1 MLIKNSIKK
10 YSTSYAFGKIK
21 YKKISLRYKSS
32 KNKKSIFLLLNL
44 LLLIIFIPTVIILLY
59 KNRSLKENIQNLNY
73 LLNEYKIN
81 ADIISY
87 NNISKFYNKTINY
100 TRLYEKFRMECTSP
114 QLKEIYP
121 KMTFEQRLPLPEEI
135 KCEPHLYAHELIPFL
150 SLLTNNTVFFE
161 NGSGCSS
168 VIAKYYAKKTYAIE
182 GTRYFINWGI
192 KNGLKD
198 VLIFKNLKPRDYVF
212 GYPGPNTNLNDWK
225 EYFTAYKAEYNAD
238 VILIDGRFKVATAM
252 DIFNKIR
259 NDTIVLIHE
268 YNIRPIYFIIEKYY
282 KYIYHWLSLSVF
294 IKRTDISE
302 IPIEIQKKYWTIPV

>member
-1 MLIKNSIKK
+1 MLLKDSVKRHR
-10 YSTSYAFGKIK
+10 STYTFGKIK
-21 YKKISLRYKSS
+21 YKKSS
-32 KNKKSIFLLLNL
+32 PKYSSVKNKKSIIILINI
-44 LLLIIFIPTVIILLY
+44 LLLIIFILTIIILIF
-59 KNRSLKENIQNLNY
+59 KNRKLETHILNLNY

-81 ADIISY
+81 ADIFSY
-87 NNISKFYNKTINY
+87 NNISKNYNETTNY
-100 TRLYEKFRMECTSP
+100 TRLYEKFKMECISP

-121 KMTFEQRLPLPEEI
+121 KMTFEQRLPLPDTI
-135 KCEPHLYAHELIPFL
+135 KCNPHLYAHELIPFL
-150 SLLTNNTVFFE
+150 SLLTNNTIFFE
-161 NGSGCSS
+161 TGSGCSS

-182 GTRYFINWGI
+182 GTRYFYHWGI

-198 VLIFKNLKPRDYVF
+198 VLIFKDLKPRNYVF

-268 YNIRPIYFIIEKYY
+268 YNIRPIYYIIEKYY